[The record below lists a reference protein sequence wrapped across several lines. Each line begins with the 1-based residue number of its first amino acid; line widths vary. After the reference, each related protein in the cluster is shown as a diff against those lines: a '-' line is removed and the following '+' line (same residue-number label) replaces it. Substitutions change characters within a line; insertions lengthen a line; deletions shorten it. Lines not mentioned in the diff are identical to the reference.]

1 MLDQEGN
8 EQPEEEKE
16 DEENKEEP
24 EEEKTPIEDAKDI
37 LTNFQKVTEE
47 YRQLVERAEKVK
59 AENMLAGK
67 SEAGAIAP
75 KLSKSEIERK
85 TINEILKGTGLSI

>member
-16 DEENKEEP
+16 EEENKE